1 MSNATAVVVR
11 KKTWERR
18 LDAAKKKHRPK
29 LQDWSRDRFQSAR
42 NHEFQSLKNL
52 TCPPLQLQTDGGS
65 QSALHNLING
75 SIDRI
80 PCSELSIADFIE
92 LYEKP
97 YKPCIITNIPSCEGW
112 SVDSSWSPRELKNRF
127 GDSYF
132 KVGED
137 DDGYK
142 VKVRFKY
149 FYQYMKHNLDDSP
162 LYLFDGNFDQ
172 DITSKSLLGDYK
184 VPSYFTDDLLGLV
197 GEERRPPYRWFVVG
211 PERSGSE
218 VHVDPLGTSAW
229 NTVVV
234 GRKRWVL
241 FPPGTPKRIA
251 KGLDVLAKGED
262 DEAINYFVDLLPRIK
277 RIHRHVVSPIEFIQ
291 EAGET
296 VFVPG
301 GWWHGVLNVESS
313 VAITQVQFV
322 ITIRPCSHAIVS
334 SLTDGLPSAYF
345 LHRTSAHTRTSTM
358 FGGLL
363 ARVEGSCPAS
373 GCFDWRSTI
382 PYWPIEPSS

>member
-1 MSNATAVVVR
+1 MSNVTAVVVR

-29 LQDWSRDRFQSAR
+29 LKDWSRDRFQSAR
-42 NHEFQSLKNL
+42 NHEFQSLKSL
-52 TCPPLQLQTDGGS
+52 TSS
-65 QSALHNLING
+65 QSALLTLTNG
-75 SIDRI
+75 TIDRI
-80 PCSELSIADFIE
+80 PCSELSTAEFIE
-92 LYEKP
+92 LYEKR
-97 YKPCIITNIPSCEGW
+97 YKPCIITSIPSSEGW
-112 SVDSSWSPRELKNRF
+112 SVDSSWSPRELTNRF

-142 VKVRFKY
+142 VKVRLKY
-149 FYQYMKHNLDDSP
+149 FYQYMKHNRDDSP

-172 DITSKSLLGDYK
+172 DGTSKSLLGDYK

-197 GEERRPPYRWFVVG
+197 GEARRPPYRWFVMG

-229 NTVVV
+229 NTVVA

-241 FPPGTPKRIA
+241 FPPGTPKSIA

-277 RIHRHVVSPIEFIQ
+277 RTHRHVVSPIEFFQ

-301 GWWHGVLNVESS
+301 GWWHGVLNVEDS
-313 VAITQVQFV
+313 VAVTQVLLAV
-322 ITIRPCSHAIVS
+322 TI
-334 SLTDGLPSAYF
+334 SLTS
-345 LHRTSAHTRTSTM
+345 TR
-358 FGGLL
+358 
-363 ARVEGSCPAS
+363 RWCH
-373 GCFDWRSTI
+373 
-382 PYWPIEPSS
+382 